1 MEKMTF
7 LMRASKQIELALE
20 NRCNERNVLDM
31 RIYRHPYKQED
42 YNIFSIDQ
50 LDDAYEF
57 VRNSPEWTLDIY
69 ENYAGEDYAE
79 STDYS
84 VIRTRESDS
93 EMY

>member
-1 MEKMTF
+1 MEKLTF
-7 LMRASKQIELALE
+7 ILRVRKQIELALFDRFCD
-20 NRCNERNVLDM
+20 NNSLDM
-31 RIYRHPYKQED
+31 RVYRYPYKQED

-57 VRNSPEWTLDIY
+57 VRDSPEWTLDIY
-69 ENYAGEDYAE
+69 ENYTDHAE
-79 STDYS
+79 CTDYS